1 MSLHEL
7 EDLISSILDF
17 QANIVRVTHR
27 KKTTPVD
34 PENEPSHA
42 QMLQEI
48 WDLAKLEVEEVDEEG
63 EPIQWRRLGFE
74 TEDLQYEF
82 QYSGFLGLECLVSL
96 VRLMIV
102 NGY

>member
-34 PENEPSHA
+34 PENELAHA
-42 QMLQEI
+42 QILQEI
-48 WDLAKLEVEEVDEEG
+48 WEASKLEVEEVDEDG

-74 TEDLQYEF
+74 SEDLQFEF
-82 QYSGFLGLECLVSL
+82 QDSGLLGLECLVSA
-96 VRLMIV
+96 
-102 NGY
+102 NG